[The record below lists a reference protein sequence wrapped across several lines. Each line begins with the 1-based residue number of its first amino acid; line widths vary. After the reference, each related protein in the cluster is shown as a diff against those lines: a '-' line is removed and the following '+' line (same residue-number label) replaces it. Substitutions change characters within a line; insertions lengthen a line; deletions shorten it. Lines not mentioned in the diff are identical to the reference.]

1 MQSIVGR
8 RYALALLEIG
18 EEKKI
23 VDTLLSDFEFI
34 DRTLNDSKELYLAIA
49 SPLIQAEKKAVFLKA
64 IFDGKVSKDIL
75 VFLDLI
81 ARKGRAN
88 HLKEVIRAFK
98 TLLDDKNGVIEVD
111 VKSAIELDKIQSNEL
126 KQKLDKFTSKNTR
139 IRLSTD
145 KELIGGLTVKIGDTV
160 LDSSIR
166 HQLSQLSE
174 SFKQGSFN

>member
-1 MQSIVGR
+1 MRSIVGR
-8 RYALALLEIG
+8 RYALALLEVA

-23 VDTLLSDFEFI
+23 VDTFLSDFKLIEQ
-34 DRTLNDSKELYLAIA
+34 TLNESKELDLAIS
-49 SPLIQAEKKAVFLKA
+49 SPLIQVEKKAGFLKA
-64 IFDGKVSKDIL
+64 IFEGKVSKDIS

-88 HLKEVIRAFK
+88 HLRQIIVAFK
-98 TLLDDKNGVIEVD
+98 GLLDEKNGIIEVE
-111 VKSAIELDKIQSNEL
+111 VKSAVELDKIQSNEL